1 MPRSAR
7 EYLQHIL
14 EEINYLSENTRGVD
28 RDEFLQ
34 NETLKRSFVRS
45 IEVIGEAAKQ
55 IPESL
60 RANYPEVEWRLIA
73 GMRDRL
79 IHSYFGVDYE
89 VVWDVAAN
97 KVRPLAEQIRRIL
110 REETF
115 PD

>member
-97 KVRPLAEQIRRIL
+97 KVRPLVEQIRRIL

>member
-7 EYLQHIL
+7 EYLKHIL
-14 EEINYLSENTRGVD
+14 EEIDYLNENAQHIG

-55 IPESL
+55 IPQSL
-60 RANYPEVEWRLIA
+60 RTSYPEVEWRVIA

-97 KVRPLAEQIRRIL
+97 KVRPLAEHIRRIL
-110 REETF
+110 REEIF
-115 PD
+115 PE

>member
-14 EEINYLSENTRGVD
+14 DEIDYLSENSLNID
-28 RDEFLQ
+28 KAQFLQ
-34 NETLKRSFVRS
+34 SETLKRSFVRS
-45 IEVIGEAAKQ
+45 IEVIGEASKQ
-55 IPESL
+55 IPQSIRE
-60 RANYPEVEWRLIA
+60 RYPEVEWRAIS

-97 KVRPLAEQIRRIL
+97 KTRPLAEHIRRIL
-110 REETF
+110 QNETLL
-115 PD
+115 